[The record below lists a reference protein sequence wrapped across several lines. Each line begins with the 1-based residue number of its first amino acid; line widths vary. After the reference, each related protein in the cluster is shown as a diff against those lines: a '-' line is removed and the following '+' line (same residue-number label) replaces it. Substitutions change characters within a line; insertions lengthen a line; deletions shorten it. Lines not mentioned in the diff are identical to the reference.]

1 MQRLNCCSW
10 AGCSTME
17 GGDGTADL
25 VINKRFVSE
34 SELDERRK
42 RRQEEWEKV
51 RKPED
56 PEECPEEAYDPRS
69 LYERLQEQREKKQQE
84 FEEQFKFK
92 NMVRGLDEDETNFL
106 DEVSRQQEL
115 IEKQRREEELKELN
129 EYRSTLT
136 KVGVS
141 ADPKKEAE
149 KKLPMK
155 SVENKNR
162 FSQAKLLAGAVKH
175 RSSEGG
181 NSVKRLKLDT
191 DHDDKNQ
198 EKPSCVPLGSSS
210 MSGSSVHCPSAAVCI
225 AVAED
230 WHCLPHLYK
239 VSRNFELNIFFKNH
253 FHHSGEQ
260 DKVADDQVKN
270 LSINES

>member
-1 MQRLNCCSW
+1 MD
-10 AGCSTME
+10 
-17 GGDGTADL
+17 GGDGAADL

-34 SELDERRK
+34 SELEERRK

-92 NMVRGLDEDETNFL
+92 NMVRGLDEDETHFL

-115 IEKQRREEELKELN
+115 LEKQRREEELKELN
-129 EYRSTLT
+129 EYRISFALSTLT
-136 KVGVS
+136 KV
-141 ADPKKEAE
+141 DPKKETE
-149 KKLPMK
+149 KKFPMK
-155 SVENKNR
+155 SVENKNK

-175 RSSEGG
+175 RSSDGG

-191 DHDDKNQ
+191 DHDEKNQ
-198 EKPSCVPLGSSS
+198 EKASCVALGSSS
-210 MSGSSVHCPSAAVCI
+210 VGCSSVHCPSAAVCI
-225 AVAED
+225 GI
-230 WHCLPHLYK
+230 LPGLGAYSGSSDSETSSDSEGTINSTGK
-239 VSRNFELNIFFKNH
+239 IVSSVFRSNSFFD
-253 FHHSGEQ
+253 GP
-260 DKVADDQVKN
+260 
-270 LSINES
+270 

>member
-1 MQRLNCCSW
+1 MD
-10 AGCSTME
+10 

-34 SELDERRK
+34 SELEERRK

-56 PEECPEEAYDPRS
+56 PKECPEEAYDPRS

-92 NMVRGLDEDETNFL
+92 NMVRGLDEDETHFL

-115 IEKQRREEELKELN
+115 LEKQRREEELKELN
-129 EYRSTLT
+129 EYRISFALKCTLT

-141 ADPKKEAE
+141 MDPKKETE

-155 SVENKNR
+155 SVENKNK

-175 RSSEGG
+175 RSSDGG

-191 DHDDKNQ
+191 DPDEKNQ
-198 EKPSCVPLGSSS
+198 DKAACVGLGSGPAG
-210 MSGSSVHCPSAAVCI
+210 GSAVHCPSAAVCI
-225 AVAED
+225 GI
-230 WHCLPHLYK
+230 LPGLGAYSGSSDSESSSDSEGTINSTGK
-239 VSRNFELNIFFKNH
+239 IVSSVFRSSSFLD
-253 FHHSGEQ
+253 GP
-260 DKVADDQVKN
+260 
-270 LSINES
+270 

>member
-1 MQRLNCCSW
+1 MD
-10 AGCSTME
+10 
-17 GGDGTADL
+17 GGDGSADL

-34 SELDERRK
+34 AELEERRK

-115 IEKQRREEELKELN
+115 LEKQRREEEMKELN
-129 EYRSTLT
+129 EYRSTLA
-136 KVGVS
+136 KVGVGM
-141 ADPKKEAE
+141 DPKKETE

-155 SVENKNR
+155 SVENKNK

-175 RSSEGG
+175 RSSDGG

-191 DHDDKNQ
+191 DHEEKNQ
-198 EKPSCVPLGSSS
+198 GV
-210 MSGSSVHCPSAAVCI
+210 SVHL
-225 AVAED
+225 
-230 WHCLPHLYK
+230 HCSHLMLQSDL
-239 VSRNFELNIFFKNH
+239 VHPET
-253 FHHSGEQ
+253 
-260 DKVADDQVKN
+260 N
-270 LSINES
+270 LFQKTMSNMKKS

>member
-1 MQRLNCCSW
+1 MD
-10 AGCSTME
+10 

-34 SELDERRK
+34 SELEERRK

-92 NMVRGLDEDETNFL
+92 NMVRGLDEDETHFL

-115 IEKQRREEELKELN
+115 LEKQRREEELKELN

-141 ADPKKEAE
+141 MDPKKEAE
-149 KKLPMK
+149 KKLPVK
-155 SVENKNR
+155 AVENKNK

-175 RSSEGG
+175 RSSDGG
-181 NSVKRLKLDT
+181 NSVKRLKLDP
-191 DHDDKNQ
+191 DHEEKTPDKA
-198 EKPSCVPLGSSS
+198 PCVPLGSSS
-210 MSGSSVHCPSAAVCI
+210 GGGSAVHCPSAAVCI
-225 AVAED
+225 GI
-230 WHCLPHLYK
+230 LPGLGAYSGSSDSESSSDSEGTINSTGK
-239 VSRNFELNIFFKNH
+239 IVSSVFRSSSFFD
-253 FHHSGEQ
+253 GP
-260 DKVADDQVKN
+260 
-270 LSINES
+270 

>member
-1 MQRLNCCSW
+1 MINWFLPLFGLLHPTLPGTVSVLASPPVLKCRT
-10 AGCSTME
+10 GCSTMD

-34 SELDERRK
+34 AELEERRK

-56 PEECPEEAYDPRS
+56 PKECPEEAYDPRS

-115 IEKQRREEELKELN
+115 LEKQRREEELKELN
-129 EYRSTLT
+129 EYRISLT

-141 ADPKKEAE
+141 MDPKKETE

-155 SVENKNR
+155 SVENKNK

-175 RSSEGG
+175 RRKTILCSPGEQLHG
-181 NSVKRLKLDT
+181 RLHGPL
-191 DHDDKNQ
+191 
-198 EKPSCVPLGSSS
+198 SLGSR
-210 MSGSSVHCPSAAVCI
+210 VHWDPARPGRLLGKQRFRVQ
-225 AVAED
+225 
-230 WHCLPHLYK
+230 L
-239 VSRNFELNIFFKNH
+239 
-253 FHHSGEQ
+253 G
-260 DKVADDQVKN
+260 
-270 LSINES
+270 

>member
-1 MQRLNCCSW
+1 
-10 AGCSTME
+10 ME

-34 SELDERRK
+34 AELEERRK

-56 PEECPEEAYDPRS
+56 PKECPEEAYDPRS

-92 NMVRGLDEDETNFL
+92 NMVRGLDEDETHFL

-115 IEKQRREEELKELN
+115 LEKQRREEELKELN

-141 ADPKKEAE
+141 MDPKKETE

-155 SVENKNR
+155 SVENKNK

-175 RSSEGG
+175 RRKAL
-181 NSVKRLKLDT
+181 V
-191 DHDDKNQ
+191 
-198 EKPSCVPLGSSS
+198 CVP
-210 MSGSSVHCPSAAVCI
+210 
-225 AVAED
+225 
-230 WHCLPHLYK
+230 
-239 VSRNFELNIFFKNH
+239 
-253 FHHSGEQ
+253 GEQ
-260 DKVADDQVKN
+260 LGGRLHGA
-270 LSINES
+270 LSLSCRVHRDPARPGRLLGQQRLRVQLGQRGHHQFHWQDCLLCLSWQQLLRWSITQSLRV

>member
-1 MQRLNCCSW
+1 MD
-10 AGCSTME
+10 

-34 SELDERRK
+34 AELEERRK

-56 PEECPEEAYDPRS
+56 PKECPEEAYDPRS

-92 NMVRGLDEDETNFL
+92 NMVRGLDEDETHFL

-115 IEKQRREEELKELN
+115 LEKQRREEELKELN
-129 EYRSTLT
+129 EYRISFALKCWWLPRGGTLT

-141 ADPKKEAE
+141 MDPKKETE

-155 SVENKNR
+155 SVENKNK

-175 RSSEGG
+175 RSSDGG
-181 NSVKRLKLDT
+181 NSVKRLKLDS
-191 DHDDKNQ
+191 DHDEKNQ

-210 MSGSSVHCPSAAVCI
+210 VGGSTVHCPSAAVCI
-225 AVAED
+225 GI
-230 WHCLPHLYK
+230 LPGLGAYSGSSDSESSSDSEGTINSTGK
-239 VSRNFELNIFFKNH
+239 IVSSVFRGNSFFD
-253 FHHSGEQ
+253 GP
-260 DKVADDQVKN
+260 
-270 LSINES
+270 

>member
-1 MQRLNCCSW
+1 MD
-10 AGCSTME
+10 

-34 SELDERRK
+34 AELEERRK

-92 NMVRGLDEDETNFL
+92 NMVRGLDEDETHFL

-141 ADPKKEAE
+141 TDPKKETE

-155 SVENKNR
+155 SVENKNK

-175 RSSEGG
+175 RSNQVAASEEQDNSLFVHSSDGG

-191 DHDDKNQ
+191 DHDEKNQ
-198 EKPSCVPLGSSS
+198 EKPSGVPLGSSS
-210 MSGSSVHCPSAAVCI
+210 VGGSTVHCPSAAVCI
-225 AVAED
+225 GI
-230 WHCLPHLYK
+230 LPGLGAYSGSSDSESSSDSEGTINSTGK
-239 VSRNFELNIFFKNH
+239 IVSSVFRSNSFFD
-253 FHHSGEQ
+253 GP
-260 DKVADDQVKN
+260 
-270 LSINES
+270 

>member
-1 MQRLNCCSW
+1 MD
-10 AGCSTME
+10 
-17 GGDGTADL
+17 GGDGSADL

-34 SELDERRK
+34 AELEERRK

-84 FEEQFKFK
+84 FEEQFKF
-92 NMVRGLDEDETNFL
+92 MG
-106 DEVSRQQEL
+106 
-115 IEKQRREEELKELN
+115 
-129 EYRSTLT
+129 
-136 KVGVS
+136 VGM
-141 ADPKKEAE
+141 DPKKETE

-155 SVENKNR
+155 SVENKNK

-175 RSSEGG
+175 RSSDGG

-191 DHDDKNQ
+191 DHEEKNQ

-210 MSGSSVHCPSAAVCI
+210 VGGSAVHCPSAAVCI
-225 AVAED
+225 GI
-230 WHCLPHLYK
+230 LPGLGAYSGSSDSESSSDGEGTINSTGK
-239 VSRNFELNIFFKNH
+239 IVSSVFRSNSFFD
-253 FHHSGEQ
+253 GP
-260 DKVADDQVKN
+260 
-270 LSINES
+270 